1 MCSLLV
7 NLNNSA
13 YRNRAFARGIR
24 RPEMIVPVTAHAS
37 FDKAA
42 QVLQMRIRHVPVD
55 KNQRADVGA
64 MKRAISNETC
74 MVSLFMY
81 IGDCYV

>member
-1 MCSLLV
+1 MV
-7 NLNNSA
+7 
-13 YRNRAFARGIR
+13 
-24 RPEMIVPVTAHAS
+24 VPITAHAA

-42 QVLQMRIRHVPVD
+42 KVLQIRIRHVPVD

-74 MVSLFMY
+74 MVRCALFLS
-81 IGDCYV
+81 VR